1 MVKNLTAIQ
10 THKARLWG
18 DLAILA
24 SALFFYLSTAVVR
37 WGQGRVAIDAAY
49 YVFARF
55 VFGIVMVGAV
65 MAAGRTGLKIRS
77 YHLLLGR
84 AVFNCVA
91 VYCFYKA
98 VALTTVAEGNILN
111 MTFPLF
117 VALFSWIFLKK
128 QRDPKAIVMVV
139 VAFIGVWL
147 VLAPEWTVL
156 KTGSLWGLVSGV
168 TAAVAILYLN
178 LSRRDHD
185 TNTILFFMF
194 GIGAVTIYALYHRHI
209 FLPGPTEIFYLA
221 LCAGLGVIGQYL
233 LTIGFRYV
241 TAVEGSIVSSA
252 RILMAAL
259 LGPVLVGD
267 PALTSAG
274 WLGAFLIF
282 GANIYLAVRKV
293 SA

>member
-1 MVKNLTAIQ
+1 MPAIQ
-10 THKARLWG
+10 TQKARLWG
-18 DLAILA
+18 DLAIFA

-37 WGQGRVAIDAAY
+37 WGEGRVAIDAAY

-55 VFGIVMVGAV
+55 LFGIVMVGAV
-65 MAAGRTGLKIRS
+65 MAAGRTGLKVRS
-77 YHLLLGR
+77 YHLLVGR
-84 AVFNCVA
+84 AVFNCIA

-117 VALFSWIFLKK
+117 VALFSWVFLKK

-139 VAFIGVWL
+139 MAFIGVWL
-147 VLAPEWTVL
+147 VLAPEWTAL

-168 TAAVAILYLN
+168 TAAAAILYLN

-194 GIGAVTIYALYHRHI
+194 GIGAVIIYALYHRHI
-209 FLPGPTEIFYLA
+209 FLPGPTEIFYLS

-233 LTIGFRYV
+233 LTVGFRYV

-259 LGPVLVGD
+259 LGPLLVGD
-267 PALTSAG
+267 PALTPAG
-274 WLGAFLIF
+274 WLGAILIF
-282 GANIYLAVRKV
+282 GTNIYLAVRKV
-293 SA
+293 ST